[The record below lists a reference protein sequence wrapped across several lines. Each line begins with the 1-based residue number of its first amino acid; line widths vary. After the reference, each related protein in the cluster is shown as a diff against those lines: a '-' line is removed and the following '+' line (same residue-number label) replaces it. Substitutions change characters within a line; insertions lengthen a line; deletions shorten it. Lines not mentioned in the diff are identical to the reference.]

1 MLRNSADLDPA
12 AEDVLV
18 GRYELQE
25 PIGQGGMSTVYR
37 ARDRSLGRPVAVK
50 LIRHAPA
57 GHGDLEQLRQRF
69 RREAANAARIPP
81 HPNVV
86 QIYDYGTDP
95 ERDLDFIVMELLRG
109 QDLKAALRE
118 RPFTPAETVRILLE
132 AARGLAAG
140 HRAGIVHRDVKP
152 ANFVLMQE
160 PAGASV
166 KVLDFGIAKAL
177 EGDAEDDLTQA
188 GAAPHTPAYASPEQL
203 SGRDALSPASDV
215 YQLGL
220 VAYELFTGQRA
231 FDAKDR
237 ERIATGEPVPLQAR
251 GNWEQVPLP
260 LRRVVERALQSNPRE
275 RYPDAGAFAEALAG
289 AQEDDHTLLASA
301 APLVT
306 PIEAAPPAAK
316 PRSSG
321 VESIQRRWFSLP
333 RKARIAVTAL
343 VAVLL
348 LWSVFR
354 GWGDTSAESEAP
366 LDSRGT
372 AELEAEFAPLFQQAS
387 ELLAETD
394 EARP

>member
-1 MLRNSADLDPA
+1 MLRDSADLNPA

-57 GHGDLEQLRQRF
+57 RHGDLEQLRERF

-118 RPFTPAETVRILLE
+118 RSFSPPETVRILLE

-152 ANFVLMQE
+152 ANFLLMEE
-160 PAGASV
+160 PAGASL
-166 KVLDFGIAKAL
+166 KILDFGIAKAL
-177 EGDAEDDLTQA
+177 EGDADDDLTRT
-188 GAAPHTPAYASPEQL
+188 GVAPHTPAYASPEQL
-203 SGRDALSPASDV
+203 AGTDTLSPASDV

-220 VAYELFTGQRA
+220 VAYELFTGQRT
-231 FDAKDR
+231 FDAGDR
-237 ERIATGEPVPLQAR
+237 ERIARGEPIPLPDR
-251 GNWEQVPLP
+251 GKWHEVPLP
-260 LRRVVERALQSNPRE
+260 LRIVVERALQSDPRE
-275 RYPDAGAFAEALAG
+275 RYDDAGSFAEALAE
-289 AQEDDHTLLASA
+289 ASASDHTLLAATAPTGA
-301 APLVT
+301 APS
-306 PIEAAPPAAK
+306 APAEG
-316 PRSSG
+316 SG
-321 VESIQRRWFSLP
+321 IATIRRGWLSFP
-333 RKARIAVTAL
+333 RKARIAVMAL

-348 LWSVFR
+348 LWGAFR
-354 GWGDTSAESEAP
+354 GWGTTAAESEAA
-366 LDSRGT
+366 LDPPGT
-372 AELEAEFAPLFQQAS
+372 AELEAEFAPLFQEAAEWLS
-387 ELLAETD
+387 ETD
-394 EARP
+394 APEE